1 MSSGWGGGVYA
12 RHAPPPL
19 RRRRPLLPSGV
30 RIPQSESRFWR
41 PGRQVLRN
49 RFAPEYRSAT
59 LVRAGRLRMRAGTSA
74 RSERSPSATSNFRI
88 APRARGT
95 RRERLRR
102 RQPAWEFRAAALG
115 RRDPSTRTRF
125 LAEEPGG
132 QALPFGAARYQR
144 RHLVQRPLA
153 PPRLERD
160 RSAARGTGSCCPSAV
175 PPYQSAPF
183 HRTCC
188 ELSVA

>member
-59 LVRAGRLRMRAGTSA
+59 LVRAGRLRMRADTSA
-74 RSERSPSATSNFRI
+74 RLERSPSATSNFRI
-88 APRARGT
+88 APRARGI
-95 RRERLRR
+95 RRERLHR
-102 RQPAWEFRAAALG
+102 RQQAWEFRVAALG

-125 LAEEPGG
+125 LAGELGG
-132 QALPFGAARYQR
+132 QAPPCVEARYQR
-144 RHLVQRPLA
+144 RHPELRLLA
-153 PPRLERD
+153 PPRLGKD
-160 RSAARGTGSCCPSAV
+160 RSVAHGTGSYCLSAV
-175 PPYQSAPF
+175 RPCRS
-183 HRTCC
+183 
-188 ELSVA
+188 